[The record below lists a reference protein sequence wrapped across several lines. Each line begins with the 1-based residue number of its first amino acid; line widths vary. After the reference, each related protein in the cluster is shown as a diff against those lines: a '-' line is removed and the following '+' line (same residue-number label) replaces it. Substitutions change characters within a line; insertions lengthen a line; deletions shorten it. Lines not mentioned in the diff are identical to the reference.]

1 VIIDDDISWTD
12 SRSRANSEPL
22 EPPAFVQAAPAVV
35 AAEREYAAPQRR
47 QTPPRDRRTVVITGR
62 PESRHRPRRTYQSNL
77 PVHARHGFKPDRVAM
92 WAVGLGILLILV
104 AATSH

>member
-1 VIIDDDISWTD
+1 MIIEDDISWTD
-12 SRSRANSEPL
+12 SRSRASSEPL
-22 EPPAFVQAAPAVV
+22 EPPAFIQS
-35 AAEREYAAPQRR
+35 AERAVEAAQDAAPQRR
-47 QTPPRDRRTVVITGR
+47 QAPERERRTVVITGR
-62 PESRHRPRRTYQSNL
+62 PMERHRPRRSYQSNL